1 MVQNNVLLA
10 VLGILHVTGLT
21 VSRKG
26 LSVGRYNDLGDECW
40 KIYVGDKFV
49 TSQHALSTS

>member
-49 TSQHALSTS
+49 TSKHALSTS